1 MKNSRI
7 DDKTPVGNP
16 IKIEKKICLERSSV
30 TRMVTINKV
39 NRDKKSEMINDFLW
53 FIEIIKKEK
62 EKKLW
67 FEFYVSKVS

>member
-39 NRDKKSEMINDFLW
+39 NRDKKSEMINDFL
-53 FIEIIKKEK
+53 
-62 EKKLW
+62 
-67 FEFYVSKVS
+67 